1 MVEKKSLDCFIQ
13 ARSTSSRLPNKV
25 MKTINGK
32 KIIDIIFDRVSRS
45 KNLRKIIFVIPGNKK
60 NLHLKKYLKKKNYN
74 FFCGPE
80 KNVLKRFYLAGKK
93 LRSKYILRVTADCP
107 LVDPNLI
114 DKLFRYFK
122 SKKVSYASNTNPP
135 SFPDGFDIEI
145 FDFNSLKEAF
155 KKTKNIKDLEHVTPF
170 LIRNK
175 KFKKYNLR
183 NKKNL
188 SNYKLS
194 IDSTDDFIKVEKI
207 FNIFGNF
214 NVNYK
219 EIIKRL

>member
-1 MVEKKSLDCFIQ
+1 MITAAIIQ
-13 ARSTSSRLPNKV
+13 ARMSSSRLP
-25 MKTINGK
+25 GK
-32 KIIDIIFDRVSRS
+32 SMIKICSKPIIEHVFDRVKSC
-45 KNLRKIIFVIPGNKK
+45 KLIDDVILATSIDPSDDILEEWAVNNSINCYRGS
-60 NLHLKKYLKKKNYN
+60 LDD
-74 FFCGPE
+74 
-80 KNVLKRFYLAGKK
+80 VLDRFYNASIFYKVDNIV
-93 LRSKYILRVTADCP
+93 RITADCP